1 MNNILGLMVV
11 WLLCSCNNI
20 QPPKPFGPLP
30 SKNQLEWHKMEHY
43 AFIHFNMNT
52 FTNMEWGFGNES
64 PRQFNPTNLDA
75 SQWAKTIKDAG
86 MKGVIITAKH
96 HDGFCLWPSKYTE
109 HSVKNSPWKNGKGD
123 VLKDLSEACK
133 EYGLKMGVY
142 LSPWDRNHA
151 DYGKPE
157 YIEYFQNQLR
167 ELLTNYG
174 DIFEVW
180 FDGANGGTGYY
191 GGTNETRKID
201 NKTYYQWDKV
211 AEIVEEL
218 QPNAV
223 IFGDGGPGVRWVGNE
238 EGWANETN
246 WSLIRK
252 DEVFPGYDKYTELRS
267 GHENGTH
274 WVPAECDVSIRP
286 GWYYHPAED
295 NKVKSL
301 SHLVKIYYESVGRN
315 ASLLLNLPVD
325 HRGLIHEKD
334 IEQVMALKQQLD
346 KDFANNLTKNVSIVA
361 SQVRGNSTIY
371 DASNL
376 VDEDENTYWATNDN
390 VTDANVTI
398 EFPEPREFNRFLVQ
412 EYIPLGQRIKKFSIE
427 VEINGQWKTID
438 TQSTIGYKRIL
449 KFKPIVASK
458 LRFHVLESKACIAI
472 SNIEIYNAPIIVE
485 PPVIV
490 RNKEGLVS
498 ISNTEEESTIF
509 YSTNGI
515 DPNIESSVFK
525 ENFFVKTPTTIKAIT
540 YDYKTN
546 RLSEIIEKRFDISK
560 GLWTV
565 LNDQNMKESI
575 KAIDNDSNTNC
586 NIMSTT
592 GSPEL
597 IVDLGKQELITG
609 FTYTPDQGR
618 FVKGV
623 ITDYSFF
630 ISSDKVKWRLIKT
643 DEFSNII
650 NNPIKQMIKFNSSV
664 NGQFVKLVANSIM
677 NNEANAVVAEFGV
690 LTQ

>member
-1 MNNILGLMVV
+1 MKNILKILII
-11 WLLCSCNNI
+11 WLLYSCDNV
-20 QPPKPFGPLP
+20 QPPEPYGPLP
-30 SKNQLEWHKMEHY
+30 SKNQLEWHKMEYY

-52 FTNMEWGFGNES
+52 FTNMEWGFGSES
-64 PRQFNPTNLDA
+64 PKQFNPTNLDA
-75 SQWAKTIKDAG
+75 RQWAKTIKDAG

-109 HSVKNSPWKNGKGD
+109 HSVKNSPWKNGRGD

-133 EYGLKMGVY
+133 EFGLKMGVY

-151 DYGKPE
+151 DYGNPE
-157 YIEYFQNQLR
+157 YIEYFQNQLH

-191 GGTNETRKID
+191 GGANEARKID
-201 NKTYYQWDKV
+201 NKTYYQWNKV
-211 AEIVEEL
+211 AKIVEEL
-218 QPNAV
+218 QPKAV

-286 GWYYHPAED
+286 GWYYHPGED

-301 SHLVKIYYESVGRN
+301 SHLVKIYYQSIGRN

-325 HRGLIHEKD
+325 DRGLIHEND
-334 IEQVMALKQQLD
+334 IEQLMALKQQLD
-346 KDFANNLTKNVSIVA
+346 KDFENNLTNNVSIKA
-361 SQVRGNSTIY
+361 NQVRGNSTAY
-371 DASNL
+371 DGSNL
-376 VDEDENTYWATNDN
+376 IDGDANTYWATDND
-390 VTDANVTI
+390 VTNANVTI
-398 EFPEPREFNRFLVQ
+398 EFPGPTELNRFLVQ
-412 EYIPLGQRIKKFSIE
+412 EYIPLGQRIKKFSLE
-427 VEINGQWKTID
+427 AEINDQWETID
-438 TQSTIGYKRIL
+438 IQTTIGYKRIL
-449 KFKPIVASK
+449 KFKPIVTSK
-458 LRFHVLESKACIAI
+458 LRFTVLESKACVAI
-472 SNIEIYNAPIIVE
+472 SNVEIYNAPIIVE
-485 PPVIV
+485 PPVIT
-490 RNKEGLVS
+490 RNKVGLVT

-509 YSTNGI
+509 YTVNGN
-515 DPNIESSVFK
+515 DPNMESSVFT
-525 ENFFVKTPTTIKAIT
+525 ESFYVKVPTTVRAIT
-540 YDYKTN
+540 YDRKTN
-546 RLSEIIEKRFDISK
+546 RLSDIMERSFDISK
-560 GLWTV
+560 ELWSV
-565 LNDQNMKESI
+565 LNAQNIKDSI
-575 KAIDNDSNTNC
+575 KAIDDDQYTNY
-586 NIMSTT
+586 NIVGVN

-597 IVDLGKQELITG
+597 VIDLGKQELMTG

-630 ISSDKVKWRLIKT
+630 ISSNKINWTPIKT

-650 NNPIKQMIKFNSSV
+650 NNPIKQTVKFNSSV
-664 NGQFVKLVANSIM
+664 KGQFVKLVANNVM
-677 NNEANAVVAEFGV
+677 NNEVNAVVAEFGI